1 MTEGDFIEVPD
12 LPSLMRFSALQKTGL
27 NRTLA
32 EVEAE
37 YIRNVLAIAE
47 GNKTRAAEILGID
60 RKTLREKL
68 NKIDKKSFL

>member
-1 MTEGDFIEVPD
+1 
-12 LPSLMRFSALQKTGL
+12 MRVTAPKKASF

-37 YIRNVLAIAE
+37 YIRNVVE
-47 GNKTRAAEILGID
+47 SVDGNKTRAAEILGID

-68 NKIDKKSFL
+68 KNLEGQT